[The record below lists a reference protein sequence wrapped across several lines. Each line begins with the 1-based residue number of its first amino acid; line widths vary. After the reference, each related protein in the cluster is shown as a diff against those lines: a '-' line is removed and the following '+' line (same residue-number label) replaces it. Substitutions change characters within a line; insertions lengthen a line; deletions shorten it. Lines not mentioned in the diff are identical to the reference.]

1 MHFADQWWWWSFQQQ
16 ELLVIVSPSLIML
29 AEFQKESISFKA
41 SVTLKR
47 FILSLFVILIEIWWS
62 NHHYYFDRY
71 IQQMRVDEIEILTA
85 ALLSAVHCVNKCK
98 NAWFYI
104 QWSWPIFFY
113 FYWKLQKHSTWD
125 NVLENLIQQLVF
137 LPREILQCGG
147 RKSILMKLLVC
158 LCLQIQTKAVAS
170 DRLKLQTSGRLATIS
185 YLFHHFHQ
193 NSL

>member
-29 AEFQKESISFKA
+29 AEFQKESILFKA

-104 QWSWPIFFY
+104 QWSWPIFSIFIENYKNTPHGTMCWKILYSNLSFCPGRFY
-113 FYWKLQKHSTWD
+113 
-125 NVLENLIQQLVF
+125 NAGAE
-137 LPREILQCGG
+137 
-147 RKSILMKLLVC
+147 
-158 LCLQIQTKAVAS
+158 KA
-170 DRLKLQTSGRLATIS
+170 
-185 YLFHHFHQ
+185 Y
-193 NSL
+193 

>member
-1 MHFADQWWWWSFQQQ
+1 MRYRY
-16 ELLVIVSPSLIML
+16 LLP
-29 AEFQKESISFKA
+29 
-41 SVTLKR
+41 
-47 FILSLFVILIEIWWS
+47 LS
-62 NHHYYFDRY
+62 
-71 IQQMRVDEIEILTA
+71 
-85 ALLSAVHCVNKCK
+85 LLSAVHCVNKCK

-185 YLFHHFHQ
+185 IYFITSIKTLHNIQIQLRWRRPFKTLSSIRPPFNHLIF
-193 NSL
+193 SSIV